1 MHIKQF
7 YTFLKD
13 NQIVSTAVA
22 TIFSKII
29 SDLSYSFID
38 NILLPVINIDMD
50 NDGKSDIENIKNKI
64 FKFRGIHLKI
74 GLFMIEILKFIIIL
88 FILFLL
94 SKYK

>member
-13 NQIVSTAVA
+13 NQIVATAVA

-29 SDLSYSFID
+29 SDLSYSFVD